1 MISQWYSL
9 CMVSLVHG
17 MVGRIVV
24 FVVSVFIE
32 EKNVFGQYVF
42 SEEKEKYLQ
51 TLLECLCLFGLV

>member
-1 MISQWYSL
+1 
-9 CMVSLVHG
+9 MVSLVHG